1 MSFFRNKTNDSNRI
15 GSIPFNFFEIQINHL
30 HINGKSS
37 TIDWLHNKLKKIEEF
52 SKNLNFQECS
62 FGKRLLI
69 IYLLITESKK
79 TSMPAL

>member
-52 SKNLNFQECS
+52 YYDKEARYPEKFNLSPQNRN
-62 FGKRLLI
+62 K
-69 IYLLITESKK
+69 
-79 TSMPAL
+79 